1 MEKEVNPPTDFFK
14 GIKISL
20 KSVLKHPDI
29 NLSKITN
36 AVIKCNKI
44 VIQTLMFMKLFLLD
58 HYDKYNKLPTIN
70 DEFINSCMKILCNE
84 KATGR
89 PPKQEIKELK
99 EKLTAFYKSE
109 FQPLI
114 QNENLDYTHMN
125 TILDYLTIDILTM
138 YENNIKFHY
147 VEYVERYVN
156 VVWKK
161 KFIVSKIRK
170 MNITQKAKEQ
180 RVNNLCNQLRKI
192 KTDILSAENKNYK
205 SHTTYHTWINQQKQ
219 FITPNK
225 STYKK
230 NNIVY
235 DLMCSPF
242 DYFPCMIVMMKQVE
256 KEEQTISNVF
266 PMRNEI
272 IPKHIRLDTTTLVHL
287 LMTKKQGIK
296 SEYLT
301 KGNLKRNE
309 NKIWEFFFRTERKM
323 FHKKYYEFH
332 HMIETDG
339 ISCSLLLLRKDLI
352 GKKLP
357 MMKKGLSTETYIDE
371 LTDYAQLQNKKIVA
385 IDPGKCDLIYC
396 VDDDNKEANKFRY
409 SQDQRRKETKKKK
422 YSKIHLEMKKEKIQ
436 GKTIIEWETELSKLN
451 KKSLNI
457 TKFKEYIQKKSE
469 INGLLF
475 SFYEKYIFRKL
486 RLQSY
491 RNTKK
496 SEQKMLNNFKRI
508 FGNEKEV
515 VICFGDYEQK
525 KQMKYKEATKGKGMR
540 TLFRKAGFQTYLV
553 DEFRTSCMC
562 SKCEIGICKKTMVRE
577 NPKPFRSGN
586 VYKCEI
592 GICKKTMVREN
603 PKPFRSGN
611 VLVHGLICCKNGCG
625 YWNRDVNGATNIYK
639 IAYNGI
645 NKKERPIYLSR
656 SKNSSTGLDEPVKP
670 KFTRLEIGKPC

>member
-1 MEKEVNPPTDFFK
+1 
-14 GIKISL
+14 
-20 KSVLKHPDI
+20 
-29 NLSKITN
+29 
-36 AVIKCNKI
+36 
-44 VIQTLMFMKLFLLD
+44 
-58 HYDKYNKLPTIN
+58 
-70 DEFINSCMKILCNE
+70 MKILCNE
-84 KATGR
+84 KASGR
-89 PPKQEIKELK
+89 PPKKEIKELK
-99 EKLTAFYKSE
+99 DDLTAFYITD

-156 VVWKK
+156 VIWKK
-161 KFIVSKIRK
+161 KFIMNKIRK
-170 MNITQKAKEQ
+170 LNITQKEKEQ
-180 RVNNLCNQLRKI
+180 RVNNLCSQLRKI
-192 KTDILSAENKNYK
+192 KTDLLNVENIGYK
-205 SHTTYHTWINQQKQ
+205 SHSSYHTWINQHKQ
-219 FITPNK
+219 LITPNK
-225 STYKK
+225 TNYKK

-235 DLMCSPF
+235 DLMCCPF
-242 DYFPCMIVMMKQVE
+242 DYFGNMIFMMKQVE
-256 KEEQTISNVF
+256 KEDQTISNVF

-296 SEYLT
+296 SDYLT

-309 NKIWEFFFRTERKM
+309 NKIWKFFFRTERKM

-371 LTDYAQLQNKKIVA
+371 LTDYTQLKNKKIIG

-396 VDDDNKEANKFRY
+396 VDADNKEANKFRY

-422 YSKIHLEMKKEKIQ
+422 YSKIQLELKKEKIN

-451 KKSLNI
+451 KKSL
-457 TKFKEYIQKKSE
+457 TLSKFKEYIQKKSE
-469 INGLLF
+469 INNMLF
-475 SFYEKYIFRKL
+475 NFYEKYIFRKL

-496 SEQKMLNNFKRI
+496 SEQKMINNFKRI

-515 VICFGDYEQK
+515 VVCFGDYEQK
-525 KQMKYKEATKGKGMR
+525 KQMKFKEATKGKGMR

-553 DEFRTSCMC
+553 DEFRTSCRC
-562 SKCEIGICKKTMVRE
+562 SKCEIGICKKTMVME
-577 NPKPFRSGN
+577 NPRPYRNGS
-586 VYKCEI
+586 
-592 GICKKTMVREN
+592 
-603 PKPFRSGN
+603 
-611 VLVHGLICCKNGCG
+611 VLVHGLIRCKNGCG
-625 YWNRDVNGATNIYK
+625 YWNRDTNGATNIYK
-639 IAYNGI
+639 ISYNAI
-645 NKKERPIYLSR
+645 NNKARPNYLSR
-656 SKNSSTGLDEPVKP
+656 SNNSSGFLEEFPKP

>member
-1 MEKEVNPPTDFFK
+1 MSIKEKPPDDFFK

-20 KSVLKHPDI
+20 KSVLKHPDV
-29 NLSKITN
+29 NLPKITN

-58 HYDKYNKLPTIN
+58 YYEKHNKLVIIN

-84 KATGR
+84 KSSGR

-99 EKLTAFYKSE
+99 EKLSAFYKTD

-114 QNENLDYTHMN
+114 QNEDLDYTHMN

-170 MNITQKAKEQ
+170 LNITQKEKEQ
-180 RVNNLCNQLRKI
+180 RVSVLCSQLRKI
-192 KTDILSAENKNYK
+192 KTDLLNIETTNYK
-205 SHTTYHTWINQQKQ
+205 SHFMYHTWINRQKQ
-219 FITPNK
+219 MITPNK
-225 STYKK
+225 KTYKK

-235 DLMCSPF
+235 DLMCSPM
-242 DYFPCMIVMMKQVE
+242 DYFPCMIKMMKQVE

-266 PMRNEI
+266 PMRSEV

-287 LMTKKQGIK
+287 LMTKKQGNK
-296 SEYLT
+296 SDYLT
-301 KGNLKRNE
+301 KGNLKRKE
-309 NKIWEFFFRTERKM
+309 DKIWEFFFRTERKM

-339 ISCSLLLLRKDLI
+339 VSCSLLLLRKDLI

-371 LTDYAQLQNKKIVA
+371 LTEYSQLQNKKIVA

-396 VDDDNKEANKFRY
+396 VDDDKKEANKFRY

-422 YSKIHLEMKKEKIQ
+422 YSKIQLELKKEKIN

-451 KKSLNI
+451 RKSLNI
-457 TKFKEYIQKKSE
+457 QKFKEYIQKKSE
-469 INGLLF
+469 INNVLYK
-475 SFYEKYIFRKL
+475 FYETYIFRKL

-496 SEQKMLNNFKRI
+496 SEQKMINQFKKI

-515 VICFGDYEQK
+515 IVCFGDYEQK
-525 KQMKYKEATKGKGMR
+525 QHMKFKEATKGKGMR

-562 SKCEIGICKKTMVRE
+562 SNCEIGICKKTMVRK
-577 NPKPFRSGN
+577 NPKPYRSGN
-586 VYKCEI
+586 I
-592 GICKKTMVREN
+592 I
-603 PKPFRSGN
+603 
-611 VLVHGLICCKNGCG
+611 VHGLICCKNGCG

-639 IAYNGI
+639 IAYNAI
-645 NKKERPIYLSR
+645 NNKERPNYLSR
-656 SKNSSTGLDEPVKP
+656 SNKSSGSLDELPKP
-670 KFTRLEIGKPC
+670 KFTRSVKSKPF

>member
-29 NLSKITN
+29 NLPKITN

-44 VIQTLMFMKLFLLD
+44 VIQVLMFMKLFLLD
-58 HYDKYNKLPTIN
+58 HYDKHNTLPIIN

-99 EKLTAFYKSE
+99 EKLNAFYKTD

-161 KFIVSKIRK
+161 NFIVSKIRK
-170 MNITQKAKEQ
+170 MNITQKEKEQ
-180 RVNNLCNQLRKI
+180 RVNNLCSQLRKI
-192 KTDILSAENKNYK
+192 KTDLLNVTEGSKNYK
-205 SHTTYHTWINQQKQ
+205 SHTMYHTWINQQKQ
-219 FITPNK
+219 SITPNK

-242 DYFPCMIVMMKQVE
+242 DYFHCMIAMMKHVE

-266 PMRNEI
+266 PMRSEI

-309 NKIWEFFFRTERKM
+309 NKIWEFFFRTEQKT

-352 GKKLP
+352 GKRLP
-357 MMKKGLSTETYIDE
+357 MMKKGLSSETYIDE
-371 LTDYAQLQNKKIVA
+371 LTDYTQLQNKKIVS
-385 IDPGKCDLIYC
+385 IDPGLCDLIYC
-396 VDDDNKEANKFRY
+396 VDSDNKDANKFRY
-409 SQDQRRKETKKKK
+409 SQDQRKKETKKKK
-422 YSKIHLEMKKEKIQ
+422 YSKIQLKLKREKIN

-451 KKSLNI
+451 RKSLTI

-475 SFYEKYIFRKL
+475 AFYEKYIFRKL

-496 SEQKMLNNFKRI
+496 SEQKMINNFKRI
-508 FGNEKEV
+508 FGNETDV
-515 VICFGDYEQK
+515 VVCFGDYEQK
-525 KQMKYKEATKGKGMR
+525 QHMKFKEATKGKGMR
-540 TLFRKAGFQTYLV
+540 TLFRNAGFQTYLV
-553 DEFRTSCMC
+553 DEFRTSCRC
-562 SKCEIGICKKTMVRE
+562 SKCEIGICKKTLVR
-577 NPKPFRSGN
+577 K
-586 VYKCEI
+586 
-592 GICKKTMVREN
+592 N

-639 IAYNGI
+639 IAYNAI
-645 NKKERPIYLSR
+645 NNKERPSYLSR
-656 SKNSSTGLDEPVKP
+656 SKNTSTGLDESVKP
-670 KFTRLEIGKPC
+670 KFTCLEIGKPC

>member
-1 MEKEVNPPTDFFK
+1 MEKEKPPDDFFK

-29 NLSKITN
+29 NLPKITN

-58 HYDKYNKLPTIN
+58 HYDKHNKLPIIN

-84 KATGR
+84 KSIGR
-89 PPKQEIKELK
+89 PPKKEIKELK
-99 EKLTAFYKSE
+99 DNLTAFYKTD

-125 TILDYLTIDILTM
+125 TILDYLTVDILTM

-156 VVWKK
+156 VFWKK

-170 MNITQKAKEQ
+170 MNITQKEKEQ
-180 RVNNLCNQLRKI
+180 RVNNLCSQLRKI
-192 KTDILSAENKNYK
+192 KTDLLNVEKTKYK
-205 SHTTYHTWINQQKQ
+205 SHTIYHSWINQQKQ

-242 DYFPCMIVMMKQVE
+242 DYFPCMITMMKQVE
-256 KEEQTISNVF
+256 KEEQTICNVF
-266 PMRNEI
+266 PLRSEI

-323 FHKKYYEFH
+323 FRKKYYEFH

-352 GKKLP
+352 GKRLP
-357 MMKKGLSTETYIDE
+357 MMKKGLSCEKYIDE
-371 LTDYAQLQNKKIVA
+371 LTDYTQLQNKKIVS
-385 IDPGKCDLIYC
+385 IDPGICDLIYC
-396 VDDDNKEANKFRY
+396 VDNDNKNANKFRY

-422 YSKIHLEMKKEKIQ
+422 YSKIQLELKKEKIQ

-451 KKSLNI
+451 KKSLTI
-457 TKFKEYIQKKSE
+457 SKFKEYIQKKSE

-475 SFYEKYIFRKL
+475 TFYEKYIFRKL

-496 SEQKMLNNFKRI
+496 SKQKMLNNFKRI
-508 FGNEKEV
+508 FGNEKDV
-515 VICFGDYEQK
+515 VVCFGDYEQK
-525 KQMKYKEATKGKGMR
+525 KHMKFKEATKGKGMR
-540 TLFRKAGFQTYLV
+540 TLFRKAGFQTFLV
-553 DEFRTSCMC
+553 DEFRTSCRC
-562 SKCEIGICKKTMVRE
+562 SKCEIGICKKTMVME
-577 NPKPFRSGN
+577 NPKPYRNGS
-586 VYKCEI
+586 
-592 GICKKTMVREN
+592 
-603 PKPFRSGN
+603 
-611 VLVHGLICCKNGCG
+611 VLVHGLIRCKNGCG
-625 YWNRDVNGATNIYK
+625 YWNRDTNGATNIYK
-639 IAYNGI
+639 IAYNAI
-645 NKKERPIYLSR
+645 NNKKRPNYLSR
-656 SKNSSTGLDEPVKP
+656 SIVPTTLQG
-670 KFTRLEIGKPC
+670 F

>member
-20 KSVLKHPDI
+20 KSVLKHPDV
-29 NLSKITN
+29 NLPKITN

-44 VIQTLMFMKLFLLD
+44 VIQTLMFMKHFLID
-58 HYDKYNKLPTIN
+58 HYDKHNKLPTIN
-70 DEFINSCMKILCNE
+70 DELINSCMKILCNE

-89 PPKQEIKELK
+89 PPKKEIKELK
-99 EKLTAFYKSE
+99 DTLTAFYKTD

-161 KFIVSKIRK
+161 KFIVNKIRK
-170 MNITQKAKEQ
+170 MNITQKEKEQ
-180 RVNNLCNQLRKI
+180 RVNNLCSQLRKI
-192 KTDILSAENKNYK
+192 KTDLLNVTEGSKNYK
-205 SHTTYHTWINQQKQ
+205 SHIMYHKWINQQKQ

-225 STYKK
+225 TIYKK

-266 PMRNEI
+266 PMRSEI

-309 NKIWEFFFRTERKM
+309 DKIWEFFFRTERKM

-339 ISCSLLLLRKDLI
+339 ISCTLLLLRKDLI
-352 GKKLP
+352 GKRLP

-371 LTDYAQLQNKKIVA
+371 LPDYTQLQNKKIVG
-385 IDPGKCDLIYC
+385 IDPGLCDLIYC
-396 VDDDNKEANKFRY
+396 VDADNKEAKKFRY

-422 YSKIHLEMKKEKIQ
+422 YSKIQLELKKEKIQ

-451 KKSLNI
+451 RKSLNI

-475 SFYEKYIFRKL
+475 GFYETCIFRKL

-508 FGNEKEV
+508 FGDEKDV
-515 VICFGDYEQK
+515 VVCFGDYEQK
-525 KQMKYKEATKGKGMR
+525 QHMKYKEATKGKGMR

-553 DEFRTSCMC
+553 DEFRTSCRC
-562 SKCEIGICKKTMVRE
+562 S
-577 NPKPFRSGN
+577 
-586 VYKCEI
+586 KCEI

-639 IAYNGI
+639 IAYNAI

-656 SKNSSTGLDEPVKP
+656 SKNTSTGLDEPVKS
-670 KFTRLEIGKPC
+670 KFTCLEIGKHC

>member
-1 MEKEVNPPTDFFK
+1 MEKEKPPDDFFK
-14 GIKISL
+14 GIKLSL

-29 NLSKITN
+29 NLPKITN

-44 VIQTLMFMKLFLLD
+44 VIQTLQFMKLFILN
-58 HYDKYNKLPTIN
+58 HYDKHNSLPIIN

-84 KATGR
+84 NASGR
-89 PPKQEIKELK
+89 PPKKEIKELK
-99 EKLTAFYKSE
+99 DTLTAFYKSD

-114 QNENLDYTHMN
+114 QNEQLDYTHMN

-161 KFIVSKIRK
+161 KFIINKIRK
-170 MNITQKAKEQ
+170 LNITQKEKEQ
-180 RVNNLCNQLRKI
+180 RVNKLCSQLRKI
-192 KTDILSAENKNYK
+192 KSDVLNVEKSGYK
-205 SHTTYHTWINQQKQ
+205 SHPSYHTWINQYKQ
-219 FITPNK
+219 SITPNK
-225 STYKK
+225 PTYKK

-242 DYFPCMIVMMKQVE
+242 DYFGCMIAMMKQVE

-266 PMRNEI
+266 PMRSEI

-301 KGNLKRNE
+301 KGNLKRSE
-309 NKIWEFFFRTERKM
+309 NKIWEFFFRTERKF
-323 FHKKYYEFH
+323 FHKQHYEFH

-352 GKKLP
+352 GKRLP
-357 MMKKGLSTETYIDE
+357 MMKKGLSNETYIDE
-371 LTDYAQLQNKKIVA
+371 VKEYSTLRNKKIVA
-385 IDPGKCDLIYC
+385 IDPGLCDLIYC
-396 VDDDNKEANKFRY
+396 VDADNKEANTFRY

-422 YSKIHLEMKKEKIQ
+422 YAKIQLGLKKEKIQ

-451 KKSLNI
+451 KKSLDI
-457 TKFKEYIQKKSE
+457 TKFKAYIQKKSE
-469 INGLLF
+469 INRLLF
-475 SFYEKYIFRKL
+475 TFYEKYIFRKL

-491 RNTKK
+491 RNIKK
-496 SEQKMLNNFKRI
+496 SEQRMLNNFKRI

-515 VICFGDYEQK
+515 VVCFGDYEQK
-525 KQMKYKEATKGKGMR
+525 QHMKFKEATKGKGMR
-540 TLFRKAGFQTYLV
+540 TLFKKAGFQTYLV
-553 DEFRTSCMC
+553 DEFRTSCRC

-586 VYKCEI
+586 I
-592 GICKKTMVREN
+592 
-603 PKPFRSGN
+603 
-611 VLVHGLICCKNGCG
+611 LVHGLICCKNGCG

-639 IAYNGI
+639 IAYNAI
-645 NKKERPIYLSR
+645 NNKARPSYLSR
-656 SKNSSTGLDEPVKP
+656 SNNTSGNLDELPKS
-670 KFTRLEIGKPC
+670 KFTLS

>member
-29 NLSKITN
+29 NLPKITN

-44 VIQTLMFMKLFLLD
+44 VIQVLMFMKLFLLD
-58 HYDKYNKLPTIN
+58 HYDKHHKLPIIN

-84 KATGR
+84 KSTGR
-89 PPKQEIKELK
+89 PPKKEIKELK
-99 EKLTAFYKSE
+99 DTLTAFYKTD
-109 FQPLI
+109 FQSLI

-161 KFIVSKIRK
+161 KFIVNKIRK
-170 MNITQKAKEQ
+170 MNITQKEKEQ

-192 KTDILSAENKNYK
+192 KTDLLNVTEGSKNYK
-205 SHTTYHTWINQQKQ
+205 SHTMYHIWINQQKQ

-230 NNIVY
+230 NNIIY

-266 PMRNEI
+266 PMRSEI

-309 NKIWEFFFRTERKM
+309 DKIWEFFFRTERKM

-339 ISCSLLLLRKDLI
+339 ISCTLLLLRKDLI
-352 GKKLP
+352 GKRLP
-357 MMKKGLSTETYIDE
+357 MMKKGLSCETYIDE
-371 LTDYAQLQNKKIVA
+371 LTDYTQLRNKKIVGV
-385 IDPGKCDLIYC
+385 DPGLCDLIYC
-396 VDDDNKEANKFRY
+396 VDNDNKDANKFRY

-422 YSKIHLEMKKEKIQ
+422 YSKIQMELKKEKIN

-451 KKSLNI
+451 RKSLNI

-475 SFYEKYIFRKL
+475 AFYEKYIFRKL

-496 SEQKMLNNFKRI
+496 SEQKMINNFKRV
-508 FGNEKEV
+508 FGNEND
-515 VICFGDYEQK
+515 VIVCFGDYEQK
-525 KQMKYKEATKGKGMR
+525 QHMKFKEATKGKGMR

-553 DEFRTSCMC
+553 DEFRTSCRC
-562 SKCEIGICKKTMVRE
+562 S
-577 NPKPFRSGN
+577 
-586 VYKCEI
+586 KCEI

-639 IAYNGI
+639 IAYNAI

-656 SKNSSTGLDEPVKP
+656 SKNTSTGLDEPVKS
-670 KFTRLEIGKPC
+670 KFTCLEIGKPC

>member
-1 MEKEVNPPTDFFK
+1 MEEEVNPPTDFFK

-29 NLSKITN
+29 NLPKITN

-44 VIQTLMFMKLFLLD
+44 VIQVLMFMKLFLLD
-58 HYDKYNKLPTIN
+58 HYDKHNTLPTIN

-99 EKLTAFYKSE
+99 EKLTAFYKSD

-114 QNENLDYTHMN
+114 QDENLDYTHMN

-180 RVNNLCNQLRKI
+180 RVNNLCSQLRKI
-192 KTDILSAENKNYK
+192 KTDLLNVTETNYK
-205 SHTTYHTWINQQKQ
+205 SHTMYHTWINQHKQ
-219 FITPNK
+219 IITPNK
-225 STYKK
+225 PTYKK

-242 DYFPCMIVMMKQVE
+242 DYFPCMIAMMKQVE
-256 KEEQTISNVF
+256 TEDQTISNVF
-266 PMRNEI
+266 PMRSEI

-309 NKIWEFFFRTERKM
+309 DKIWEFFFRTERKM
-323 FHKKYYEFH
+323 FSKKYYEFH

-339 ISCSLLLLRKDLI
+339 ISCTLLLLRKDLI
-352 GKKLP
+352 GKRLP

-371 LTDYAQLQNKKIVA
+371 LTDYTQLQNKKIIG

-396 VDDDNKEANKFRY
+396 VDADNKDANKFRY

-422 YSKIHLEMKKEKIQ
+422 YSKIQLEFKKEKIQ
-436 GKTIIEWETELSKLN
+436 SNGTSKTIIEWETELSKLN
-451 KKSLNI
+451 KKTLDI

-475 SFYEKYIFRKL
+475 PFYEKYIFRKL

-508 FGNEKEV
+508 FGSEKDV
-515 VICFGDYEQK
+515 VVCFGDYEQK
-525 KQMKYKEATKGKGMR
+525 KHMKFKEATKGKGMR

-553 DEFRTSCMC
+553 DEFRTSCRC
-562 SKCEIGICKKTMVRE
+562 SKCEIGICKKTMVME
-577 NPKPFRSGN
+577 NPRPYRNGS
-586 VYKCEI
+586 
-592 GICKKTMVREN
+592 
-603 PKPFRSGN
+603 
-611 VLVHGLICCKNGCG
+611 VLVHGLIRCKNGCG
-625 YWNRDVNGATNIYK
+625 YWNRDTNGATNIYK
-639 IAYNGI
+639 IAFNAI
-645 NKKERPIYLSR
+645 NNKARPSYLSR
-656 SKNSSTGLDEPVKP
+656 SITTPQG
-670 KFTRLEIGKPC
+670 F

>member
-1 MEKEVNPPTDFFK
+1 MSIKEKPPDDFFK

-20 KSVLKHPDI
+20 KSVLKHPDV
-29 NLSKITN
+29 NLPKITN

-58 HYDKYNKLPTIN
+58 HYEKHNKLPIIN

-84 KATGR
+84 KSSGR
-89 PPKQEIKELK
+89 PPKQEIKEVK
-99 EKLTAFYKSE
+99 EKLSAFYKTD

-170 MNITQKAKEQ
+170 LNITQKEKEQ
-180 RVNNLCNQLRKI
+180 RVSNLCSQLRKI
-192 KTDILSAENKNYK
+192 KTDLLNNENTNYK
-205 SHTTYHTWINQQKQ
+205 SHSMYHTWINRQKQ
-219 FITPNK
+219 MITPNK

-235 DLMCSPF
+235 DLMCSPM
-242 DYFPCMIVMMKQVE
+242 DYFPCMINMMKQVE

-266 PMRNEI
+266 PMRSEV

-287 LMTKKQGIK
+287 LMTKKQGNK
-296 SEYLT
+296 SDYLT
-301 KGNLKRNE
+301 KGNLKRKE
-309 NKIWEFFFRTERKM
+309 DKIWEFFFRTERKM

-339 ISCSLLLLRKDLI
+339 VSCSLLLLRKDLI

-371 LTDYAQLQNKKIVA
+371 LTEYSQLQNKKIVA

-396 VDDDNKEANKFRY
+396 VDDDKKEANKFRY

-422 YSKIHLEMKKEKIQ
+422 YSKIQLELKKEKIN
-436 GKTIIEWETELSKLN
+436 GKTIIEWETESSKLN
-451 KKSLNI
+451 RKSLNI
-457 TKFKEYIQKKSE
+457 QKFKEYIQKKSE
-469 INGLLF
+469 INNVLYK
-475 SFYEKYIFRKL
+475 FYETYIFRKL

-496 SEQKMLNNFKRI
+496 SEQKMINQFKQI
-508 FGNEKEV
+508 FGNENEV
-515 VICFGDYEQK
+515 VVCFGDYEQK
-525 KQMKYKEATKGKGMR
+525 QHMKFKEATKGKGMR

-562 SKCEIGICKKTMVRE
+562 SNCEIGICKKTMVRK
-577 NPKPFRSGN
+577 NPKPYRTGN
-586 VYKCEI
+586 I
-592 GICKKTMVREN
+592 I
-603 PKPFRSGN
+603 
-611 VLVHGLICCKNGCG
+611 VHGLICCKNGCG

-639 IAYNGI
+639 IAYNTI
-645 NKKERPIYLSR
+645 NNKERPNYLSR
-656 SKNSSTGLDEPVKP
+656 SKNLSTGLDEPVKP
-670 KFTRLEIGKPC
+670 KFTRSVKGKPC